1 MDLGEFIWEEM
12 RDRDEDKEEEDESEK
27 DADDVAEGMG
37 MEE

>member
-1 MDLGEFIWEEM
+1 MGEFIWEEM